1 MRYLLTGLL
10 FIFCSACSNSD
21 SSSGG
26 IRIISPKAEGSK
38 TGQGIPESVTQYLK
52 ANFTKWSIPNRDD
65 YKIWWSFYE
74 PRTMP
79 YYAITDLN
87 DDRQEDY
94 AFVLKKPDSL
104 SVVVLLKKGDTF
116 THWVADF
123 KATYNPAD
131 KDIQFGLATEP
142 PGQIDVVI
150 PRIQSLILRSNAF
163 TLMELENRR
172 CIYYW
177 SDGKISVFE
186 TK

>member
-1 MRYLLTGLL
+1 M
-10 FIFCSACSNSD
+10 IFSACTNSG
-21 SSSGG
+21 SSPRGTSA
-26 IRIISPKAEGSK
+26 ISSKAEGSNAV
-38 TGQGIPESVTQYLK
+38 QDIPVSAKEYIRAK
-52 ANFTKWSIPNRDD
+52 FPGWSIPNSDD

-74 PRTMP
+74 PRTIP

-94 AFVLKKPDSL
+94 AFILKKPDSL
-104 SVVVLLKKGDTF
+104 RVVVLLKKGNTF
-116 THWVADF
+116 NHWIADNF
-123 KATYNPAD
+123 KATYNAAD
-131 KDIQFGLATEP
+131 KDIQFGVTIDP

-150 PRIQSLILRSNAF
+150 PKIKSLILRSNAF